1 MNAPVFARL
10 CLLSGGQNRA
20 KSDSHRGAIALLH
33 PESKTHR
40 VVSGYIGSAG
50 GYGFDFLE
58 PPIRVLT

>member
-1 MNAPVFARL
+1 MNAPMFAWL

-20 KSDSHRGAIALLH
+20 KCNGHRGAIALLH
-33 PESKTHR
+33 PKSKTHR

-58 PPIRVLT
+58 PSIRVLT